1 MKYNGKEISFT
12 DLILNAKFVDGG
24 RGNNYEYDC
33 WGLCLEVFRR
43 FDMYIPDY
51 SIVTEDLSNP
61 SIIGAEN
68 KEKITEAINNYKSL
82 FVKLTNPCIP
92 CIVVLRY
99 CLGNFYNHVGV
110 YIGNNRFI
118 HITSDRG
125 CAIEKMDLFI
135 WKHRI
140 EGLYY
145 PRKYWSDNL

>member
-1 MKYNGKEISFT
+1 MNLRVFLCFVRHDLCPEISFT

-68 KEKITEAINNYKSL
+68 KERITEAMLDYVTEINKEITRKRKEFGYDYLEITYSNSSD
-82 FVKLTNPCIP
+82 
-92 CIVVLRY
+92 
-99 CLGNFYNHVGV
+99 
-110 YIGNNRFI
+110 YIE
-118 HITSDRG
+118 S
-125 CAIEKMDLFI
+125 E
-135 WKHRI
+135 
-140 EGLYY
+140 
-145 PRKYWSDNL
+145 